1 MSLGSDIIQPY
12 MKISI
17 ICEDSVKHATGS
29 SPLKNCLAEHGF
41 SAFIETGSVK
51 ILYDLGH
58 TDLYWRNA
66 EVMGVDLQSTDFI
79 ALSHYHWDH
88 TGGLQRHKF
97 TSRKKLILH
106 LEILKKLPTGEAE
119 KIEKDFEIIASK
131 GVNEFAPGA
140 YFLGE
145 IPRVTAFEKGIYK
158 NDPMID
164 DSAVAIKTPHGVVV
178 VAGCSHSGICNIC
191 EYAKKVTGLS
201 LYAVIGGFHLL
212 DGGAGGN
219 VELINGTIDYF
230 KKENPKFIYP
240 MHCVDFSVMARFSEE
255 LGVEKLSVG
264 DVVEM
269 A

>member
-1 MSLGSDIIQPY
+1 

-29 SPLKNCLAEHGF
+29 SKEKNCLAEHGF
-41 SAFIETGSVK
+41 SAFIETGEDGGASGVK

-66 EVMGVDLQSTDFI
+66 EVMGIDLGSTDFI

-106 LEILKKLPTGEAE
+106 PEILKKLPAEEAQ

-131 GVNEFAPGA
+131 GVSEFAPGA

-164 DSAVAIKTPHGVVV
+164 DSAIAIKASFGVVV

-191 EYAKKVTGLS
+191 EYAKKVTRLP
-201 LYAVIGGFHLL
+201 LYAVIGGFHLMS
-212 DGGAGGN
+212 DGVPGGN
-219 VELINGTIDYF
+219 AELINGTIEYF

-240 MHCVDFSVMARFSEE
+240 MHCVDFSVMARFFGE

-264 DVVEM
+264 DIIEL
-269 A
+269 

>member
-1 MSLGSDIIQPY
+1 

-17 ICEDSVKHATGS
+17 ICEDSVTHATSS

-41 SAFIETGSVK
+41 SVFVETGGTASGAGGVK

-58 TDLYWRNA
+58 TDLYWKNA
-66 EVMGVDLQSTDFI
+66 EIMGINLESVDFI

-88 TGGLQRHKF
+88 TGGLQYHKF
-97 TSRKKLILH
+97 GSRKKLILH
-106 LEILKKLPTGEAE
+106 PEILKKIPKEEAE
-119 KIEKDFEIIASK
+119 KIREDFEVIAST

-145 IPRVTAFEKGIYK
+145 IPRVTSFEKGIYGG
-158 NDPMID
+158 DPMVD

-178 VAGCSHSGICNIC
+178 IAGCSHSGICNIC
-191 EYAKKVTGLS
+191 EHAKKVTSLP

-212 DGGAGGN
+212 GGDAKI
-219 VELINGTIDYF
+219 LNGTIEYF

-240 MHCVDFSVMARFSEE
+240 MHCVDHSALAKFHEIF
-255 LGVEKLSVG
+255 GIQKLAVG
-264 DVVEM
+264 DVITL
-269 A
+269 